1 MLSPARRHQM
11 RQQAVE
17 ASQQLATNPLRHANG
32 YELMLLK
39 LNEDKRQLKK
49 VRSVERKAEM
59 KRLMLPGYLPW
70 VAGVLESG
78 KGAQDAILMT
88 VMVWRL
94 DAGDVPGA
102 LEIARYAL
110 LHGLVPT
117 DTYKRNSTAY
127 LLAEEVADT
136 ATRAWTA
143 KAGVDV
149 APLLATLELT
159 KSEDMP
165 DEVRAKL
172 HKITGY
178 VLRDTGRAL
187 DAMEHLKRALQLHQG
202 SGVKKDIERLAT
214 QLKQQALASR

>member
-17 ASQQLATNPLRHANG
+17 ASQQQANPLRHANG

-39 LNEDKRQLKK
+39 LNEDKRQLKR
-49 VRSVERKAEM
+49 VRSKERKAEM

-78 KGAQDAILMT
+78 KGTQDAILMT
-88 VMVWRL
+88 VMIWRL
-94 DAGDVPGA
+94 DAGDVTGA

-117 DTYKRNSTAY
+117 DNYKRDSTAY
-127 LLAEEVADT
+127 LLAEEVADA

-143 KAGVDV
+143 NEAVEIG
-149 APLLATLELT
+149 PLQATLELT

-214 QLKQQALASR
+214 QLKQQALAGR